1 MTSKSDKD
9 AVRWDKIVNISQTVV
24 LILTVGAAFMT
35 IGETKQEITAN
46 TESIRDLRDV
56 SGDLVEAMV
65 EATVNDARHFEMLT
79 ELRRRVSLLE
89 RVDNR

>member
-1 MTSKSDKD
+1 MTSKDSKD
-9 AVRWDKIVNISQTVV
+9 RLEWGLIVNITQTVV

-35 IGETKQEITAN
+35 IGETKQEITSN
-46 TESIRDLRDV
+46 SESIRDLRDV

-79 ELRRRVSLLE
+79 ELRRRVGLLE
-89 RVDNR
+89 RVDDR

>member
-1 MTSKSDKD
+1 MTSKFNEDSI
-9 AVRWDKIVNISQTVV
+9 RWDRIVSITQTVV

-56 SGDLVEAMV
+56 SGDLVGAMI

-79 ELRRRVSLLE
+79 ELRRRVGLLE
-89 RVDNR
+89 RVGER